1 LIMRKFLNPKKEEI
15 RSKTKESTQ
24 KSRLAWFGRI
34 MSIITSDRPKE
45 ELWEDLEEILIS
57 ADVGVETS
65 IDLIENLKKCC
76 SQESATKS
84 DKIFETLKSIL
95 FAYLSYPALETPG
108 GLSSRSASSPYVI
121 LVVGVNGVGKT
132 TTIAKLAHYYKNR
145 GNRVILGAADTFRAA
160 AIEQLQLHGSA
171 IGVDVIAHQHGA
183 DPGAVAFDAY
193 RASTARSADVL
204 IIDTAGRLHT
214 KTNLMKEIIKIKSV
228 ITKLDNSA
236 PHETLLVLDAT
247 TGLNGLDQ
255 AKTFTEAL
263 QCQGVILSKM
273 DGTSRG
279 GIAIP
284 VQIELGLP
292 ILYLGT
298 GENID
303 DLVGFD
309 AWEFIEAL
317 LGPVN

>member
-1 LIMRKFLNPKKEEI
+1 MLKFLNRKKEEVY
-15 RSKTKESTQ
+15 SKTREATQ
-24 KSRLAWFGRI
+24 KSRLAWLGPI
-34 MSIITSDRPKE
+34 MSIVRSGRPQE
-45 ELWEDLEEILIS
+45 ILWEDLEELLIS
-57 ADVGVETS
+57 ADIGVETA
-65 IDLIENLKKCC
+65 IDLIENLKKYC
-76 SQESATKS
+76 SQESLTNS
-84 DKIFETLKSIL
+84 ETIIEALKSML
-95 FAYLSYPALETPG
+95 FTCLTYPSSETAVG
-108 GLSSRSASSPYVI
+108 ARSTSTSSPYVI

-132 TTIAKLAHYYKNR
+132 TTIAKLAHYYKSM
-145 GNRVILGAADTFRAA
+145 GNKVILAAADTFRAA

-171 IGVDVIAHQHGA
+171 IGVDVIAHRYGA

-193 RASTARSADVL
+193 QATSARSADIL

-214 KTNLMKEIIKIKSV
+214 KTNLMQEIIKIKSV

-247 TGLNGLDQ
+247 TGVNGLDQ
-255 AKTFTEAL
+255 AKAFTKIL

-279 GIAIP
+279 GMAIP
-284 VQIELGLP
+284 IQRELGLP

-298 GENID
+298 GENIE

>member
-1 LIMRKFLNPKKEEI
+1 MMPNFLNLKKKEV
-15 RSKTKESTQ
+15 RSKTRESTK

-34 MSIITSDRPKE
+34 MSIVASGKPQEII
-45 ELWEDLEEILIS
+45 WEDLEEVLIS
-57 ADVGVETS
+57 ADIGVETS
-65 IDLIENLKKCC
+65 IDLIENLKKRC
-76 SQESATKS
+76 SQESLTNS
-84 DKIFETLKSIL
+84 EKIIEALKSML
-95 FAYLSYPALETPG
+95 FTCLAHPSPKIPIDQKDSS
-108 GLSSRSASSPYVI
+108 LSSPHVI

-132 TTIAKLAHYYKNR
+132 TTIAKLAHYYKSM
-145 GNRVILGAADTFRAA
+145 GNKVILGAADTFRAA
-160 AIEQLQLHGSA
+160 AIEQLQLHGSQ
-171 IGVDVIAHQHGA
+171 IGVDVIAHKYGA

-193 RASTARSADVL
+193 QASKARLADIL

-214 KTNLMKEIIKIKSV
+214 KTNLMKEIVKIKSV

-236 PHETLLVLDAT
+236 PHETLLVLDST
-247 TGLNGLDQ
+247 TGVNGLDQ
-255 AKTFTEAL
+255 AKAFSEAL

-284 VQIELGLP
+284 IQRELGLP

-298 GENID
+298 GETID

>member
-1 LIMRKFLNPKKEEI
+1 M
-15 RSKTKESTQ
+15 
-24 KSRLAWFGRI
+24 
-34 MSIITSDRPKE
+34 
-45 ELWEDLEEILIS
+45 
-57 ADVGVETS
+57 
-65 IDLIENLKKCC
+65 
-76 SQESATKS
+76 
-84 DKIFETLKSIL
+84 
-95 FAYLSYPALETPG
+95 
-108 GLSSRSASSPYVI
+108 
-121 LVVGVNGVGKT
+121 
-132 TTIAKLAHYYKNR
+132 
-145 GNRVILGAADTFRAA
+145 
-160 AIEQLQLHGSA
+160 
-171 IGVDVIAHQHGA
+171 DVIAHQHGA

-214 KTNLMKEIIKIKSV
+214 KNNLMKEIIKIKSV

-247 TGLNGLDQ
+247 TGVNGLYQ
-255 AKTFTEAL
+255 AKAFTEAL

-284 VQIELGLP
+284 IQRELGLP

-298 GENID
+298 GESID

>member
-1 LIMRKFLNPKKEEI
+1 MLNFLNRNKQEV
-15 RSKTKESTQ
+15 RSKTREGTQ
-24 KSRLAWFGRI
+24 KSRLAWLGPIMRIVRSGRPQEI
-34 MSIITSDRPKE
+34 
-45 ELWEDLEEILIS
+45 LWEDLEEVLIS
-57 ADVGVETS
+57 ADIGVETS
-65 IDLIENLKKCC
+65 IDLIENLKKHC
-76 SQESATKS
+76 SQESLTDS
-84 DKIFETLKSIL
+84 EKIIEALKSML
-95 FAYLSYPALETPG
+95 FTCLTHPPLEDYLSTRG
-108 GLSSRSASSPYVI
+108 TSRSSPYVI

-132 TTIAKLAHYYKNR
+132 TTIAKLAHYYKNM
-145 GNRVILGAADTFRAA
+145 GNKVILAAADTFRAA

-171 IGVDVIAHQHGA
+171 IGVDVIAHRHGA

-193 RASTARSADVL
+193 QASNARSADIL

-214 KTNLMKEIIKIKSV
+214 KTNLMKEMIKIKSV

-247 TGLNGLDQ
+247 TGVNGLDQ
-255 AKTFTEAL
+255 AKSFTKTV

-284 VQIELGLP
+284 IQRELNLP

-298 GENID
+298 GESIE